1 MDNIYIINNEK
12 FKSIYFSINFTS
24 NANKKEMSENAVLAS
39 ILSKSCEKY
48 KTEKEIQ
55 EYLYSL

>member
-24 NANKKEMSENAVLAS
+24 NANKKEMSENAYMDQ
-39 ILSKSCEKY
+39 IL
-48 KTEKEIQ
+48 I
-55 EYLYSL
+55 